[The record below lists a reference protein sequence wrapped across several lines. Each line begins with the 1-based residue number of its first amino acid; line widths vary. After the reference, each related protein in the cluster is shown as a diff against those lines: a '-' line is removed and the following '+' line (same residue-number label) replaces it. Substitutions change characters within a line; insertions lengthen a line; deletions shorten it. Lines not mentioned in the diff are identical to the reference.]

1 MYEKYYIQ
9 FQKLGTLLKISVN
22 ISEIDPIGA
31 QVEEAM
37 TATIS
42 CVVKGISQT
51 LNNVV
56 WKDSSGAQVTG
67 LNYVVVTGTYNNT
80 SNTQTTTLTVNGS
93 LNTADTTFSCVID
106 STEWAVTG
114 NETSV
119 SLEVFC
125 K

>member
-1 MYEKYYIQ
+1 
-9 FQKLGTLLKISVN
+9 
-22 ISEIDPIGA
+22 
-31 QVEEAM
+31 M

-51 LNNVV
+51 LNSVV
-56 WKDSSGAQVTG
+56 WKDSNGAQVTG
-67 LNYVVVTGTYNNT
+67 SDYVVDTGTYNNT
-80 SNTQTTTLTVNGS
+80 INSQTTTLTVNGS

>member
-56 WKDSSGAQVTG
+56 WKDSNGAQVTG
-67 LNYVVVTGTYNNT
+67 SDYVVDTGTYNNT
-80 SNTQTTTLTVNGS
+80 INSQTTTLTVNGS